1 MSGEAN
7 HLARADLH
15 VTAVWLGPGL
25 IDNLLRE
32 RAIVDIAGTT
42 HRDRQ
47 VARGHNK
54 KVIDRAGTPGSTGAV
69 TVTFGIRNEEAFH
82 ISWAI
87 VQGWQNCNRSRRAH
101 A

>member
-1 MSGEAN
+1 MSACP
-7 HLARADLH
+7 ARPTTWHADLH

-42 HRDRQ
+42 HRGRQ

-69 TVTFGIRNEEAFH
+69 TVTFGIRRGGLSHLLGDCPRVAKL
-82 ISWAI
+82 
-87 VQGWQNCNRSRRAH
+87 
-101 A
+101 